1 MKTIIV
7 LLLSIFFIGKINAQK
22 GYQLPSNITSNDYM
36 AKTII
41 IKVKP
46 ALASACSVN
55 KIENQAFQAFASAVG
70 VTNLHK
76 NSH

>member
-1 MKTIIV
+1 
-7 LLLSIFFIGKINAQK
+7 
-22 GYQLPSNITSNDYM
+22 M